1 MREKLLF
8 FIVIFLANV
17 IQGITGF
24 AGTILAMPPSLML
37 VGYTVAK
44 PILNLL
50 GLLAGIL
57 VFVRNYKDCRWDE
70 VRKIVLVMLPGL
82 AAGIALKS
90 VAVGH
95 EQLLTLLLAV
105 FVLLLAIQG
114 MWKMYAG
121 RKAAAVETGTDGAQE
136 SGEVT
141 SSDEGSGVWQ
151 KVRDIALLLVA
162 GLMHGIFVSG
172 GPLLIGYLTRRI
184 RQKESFRVTI
194 STVWILLNG
203 MILVDDVISG
213 YWNAGLVT
221 TQLMALPFFLAGM
234 YLGAK
239 LCKRM
244 SQRAFLWLTYILLFI
259 AGVTLLLR

>member
-37 VGYTVAK
+37 VGYPVAK

-57 VFVRNYKDCRWDE
+57 VFARHYKDCRWDE
-70 VRKIVLVMLPGL
+70 VKKIVVVMLPGL

-90 VAVGH
+90 VAAGH
-95 EQLLTLLLAV
+95 EQMLTLLLAV

-114 MWKMYAG
+114 MWKMHAT
-121 RKAAAVETGTDGAQE
+121 KNAAAVETGTDGMQG
-136 SGEVT
+136 SGEKI
-141 SSDEGSGVWQ
+141 SSGEGSLGWQ
-151 KVRDIALLLVA
+151 RGRDIALLLTA

-172 GPLLIGYLTRRI
+172 GPLLIGYLTKRI

-203 MILVDDVISG
+203 MILIDDVISG
-213 YWNAGLVT
+213 YWNASLLG
-221 TQLMALPFFLAGM
+221 TQLAALPFFLAGM
-234 YLGAK
+234 YLGAG

-244 SQRAFLWLTYILLFI
+244 SQRAFLWLTYILLFL